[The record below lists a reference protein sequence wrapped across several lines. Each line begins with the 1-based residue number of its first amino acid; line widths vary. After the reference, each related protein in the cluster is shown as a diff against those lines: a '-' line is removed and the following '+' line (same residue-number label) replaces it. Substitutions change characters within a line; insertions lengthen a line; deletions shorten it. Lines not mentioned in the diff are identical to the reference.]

1 MMDGSAATLDLVDY
15 YRRRAREYERIY
27 EKPERQ
33 ADLATLRELVGHE
46 LAGHG
51 VLEIAC
57 GTGYWTQVCAAQADS
72 VLAVDLAEETLEI
85 ARAKEYPFG
94 KVRFGK
100 ADAYSLEDVPGSF
113 TAGLAGFW
121 WSHIPRERIQA
132 FLECWHRRLG
142 PGARVVILDNRYV
155 EGSSTPISRQDG
167 QGNTY
172 QERHLADGTEHE
184 VLKNFPAR
192 MELLSVLGTTAI
204 DVRLAELRY
213 FWCLSYTVSSREG
226 C

>member
-100 ADAYSLEDVPGSF
+100 ADASVVGCAAAQSDEDFFRAALEGI
-113 TAGLAGFW
+113 LN
-121 WSHIPRERIQA
+121 E
-132 FLECWHRRLG
+132 L
-142 PGARVVILDNRYV
+142 PGAESGSAKRVAFV
-155 EGSSTPISRQDG
+155 GRQS
-167 QGNTY
+167 
-172 QERHLADGTEHE
+172 
-184 VLKNFPAR
+184 P
-192 MELLSVLGTTAI
+192 
-204 DVRLAELRY
+204 
-213 FWCLSYTVSSREG
+213 
-226 C
+226 